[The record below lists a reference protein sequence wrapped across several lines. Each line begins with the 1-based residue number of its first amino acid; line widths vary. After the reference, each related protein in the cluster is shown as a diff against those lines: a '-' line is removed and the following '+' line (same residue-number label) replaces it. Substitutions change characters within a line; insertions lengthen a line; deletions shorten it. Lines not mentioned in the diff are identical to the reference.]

1 MDSAM
6 KRVTTRNAHTIM
18 ETAIEITI
26 NVAKAALITE
36 LAMAFA
42 TGIVIRLNA
51 SLIKETVTMKS

>member
-1 MDSAM
+1 M